1 MSFKNFDLIQDIYYQ
16 KEYISLYLKEG
27 ESLFEF
33 KYKQDTNKFYTIA
46 IKRPITKIGNIP
58 LNEGFFDLET
68 VYGYGGFYTNT
79 DNKQFLKE
87 ALKAYEQKCDKE
99 RIIAEF
105 LRFHPFNDFALQNPE
120 FFDMLIHD
128 RNVVY
133 VDLSLSKEQRW
144 SEYSSNTRNILRR
157 AAEKLTFSETNDLAP
172 FIELYHETMKKN
184 SAESFYFFDDNYFQK
199 LLEFK
204 SSNLYTIM
212 EDQTDLSS
220 GFFLFGEEFAH
231 YHLSANNYTR
241 KQHNA
246 NYLMLENLF
255 EEAKKMG
262 IEYFVLGGGRTNKE
276 DDALLRFK
284 QKFSK
289 FTKPFYIAGKIYNKT
304 IYDRYVKSWE
314 QQSQKEIKYFL
325 KYRLELP

>member
-1 MSFKNFDLIQDIYYQ
+1 MSFKKFDLTQDIYYQ

-33 KYKQDTNKFYTIA
+33 EYKQDANRFYTVA
-46 IKRPITKIGNIP
+46 IKRPIVKIGNTPID
-58 LNEGFFDLET
+58 EGFFDLET

-79 DNKQFLKE
+79 NNKQFLKE
-87 ALKAYEQKCDKE
+87 ALKAYEQECNQE

-105 LRFHPFNDFALQNPE
+105 LRFHPFNDFPMQHPE
-120 FFDMLIHD
+120 FFNMLIHD
-128 RNVVY
+128 RNVIY
-133 VDLSLSKEQRW
+133 VDLSLSQEQRW

-157 AAEKLTFSETNDLAP
+157 AAEKLTFSQTNDLST
-172 FIELYHETMKKN
+172 FIKLYHDTMKKN
-184 SAESFYFFDDNYFQK
+184 SAESFYFFDDTYFQK

-204 SSNLYTIM
+204 KSNLYTIM
-212 EDQTDLSS
+212 DHQTHLSS
-220 GFFLFGEEFAH
+220 GFFLFGKEFAH
-231 YHLSANNYTR
+231 YHLSANNYAH
-241 KQHNA
+241 KQYNA

-255 EEAKKMG
+255 EEAKKRGMF
-262 IEYFVLGGGRTNKE
+262 YFVLGGGRTNQE
-276 DDALLRFK
+276 DDALLKFK

-289 FTKPFYIAGKIYNKT
+289 LTKPFYIGGKIYNKS